1 MQAIVSTV
9 AKMRFMIEFLTLICF
24 AHGSDLVAGAGNESA
39 INEMCA
45 DTGETLARGGKRN
58 ASAAILDKRKMTGGE
73 TARGSRPD
81 PLDGGR
87 PHWRQDHAIMARGR
101 PAGGLSSGPRV
112 GGGAERDRTADLLI
126 ANEALSQL
134 SYGPKSMRNG
144 SGLVARVYRAAI

>member
-1 MQAIVSTV
+1 MSTV

-87 PHWRQDHAIMARGR
+87 AHWRQDHAIMARGR
-101 PAGGLSSGPRV
+101 PAGRLSSGPSV
-112 GGGAERDRTADLLI
+112 PQGARAGNFRTTVA
-126 ANEALSQL
+126 
-134 SYGPKSMRNG
+134 YRPKPWRG
-144 SGLVARVYRAAI
+144 WVVEPSGIEPLTSSLRTRRSPS